1 MAHNICLLLLGY
13 GTAFVGIPLGRYFW
27 LKRYNKKVGDHNAQR
42 QKRSPILA
50 DAAVQG
56 KVNYA
61 RQFAAG
67 NGISESDL
75 VYMTETDLLEQESK
89 AIEILRAV

>member
-1 MAHNICLLLLGY
+1 MLLGY

-27 LKRYNKKVGDHNAQR
+27 LKQFNKKVGDHNAQR

-61 RQFAAG
+61 RQFAARSV
-67 NGISESDL
+67 ISESYL
-75 VYMTETDLLEQESK
+75 VYTTETDLLEQESK